1 MNFTV
6 EDWDI
11 QTQVCLTNQ
20 QIIKANLE
28 IAKQRFNYTEGV
40 HIYQAMYG
48 CQWDD
53 ETGQIHGYEHKMF
66 RVAYISEFQPA
77 NIEQPSDLRVNF
89 QRRRHLYGALLGIL
103 SG

>member
-11 QTQVCLTNQ
+11 QTEVCLMNQ
-20 QIIKANLE
+20 QIIKTNLE

-53 ETGQIHGYEHKMF
+53 ETGQIHGYE
-66 RVAYISEFQPA
+66 Q
-77 NIEQPSDLRVNF
+77 
-89 QRRRHLYGALLGIL
+89 YGYDGEDFIL
-103 SG
+103 FDPNTKTWIAPKPQSIITKHMWDND